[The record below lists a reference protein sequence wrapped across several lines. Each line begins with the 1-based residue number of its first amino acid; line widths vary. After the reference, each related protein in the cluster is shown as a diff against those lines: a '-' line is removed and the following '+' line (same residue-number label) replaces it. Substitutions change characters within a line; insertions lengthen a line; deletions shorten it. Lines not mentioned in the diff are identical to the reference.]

1 MAMTAPASSSDA
13 EGGNFLAPRRDS
25 QPTDHCFRC
34 GKPTPAGVGLCDEH
48 NPQHLSGPS
57 STQMHATIFG
67 GIVLGV
73 VGFFLLAR
81 LAVGTAGPFS
91 AEVTA
96 ATADGAGGV
105 ALTISLTNDGDA
117 TGVADCR
124 FTRDGV
130 PRPDDLAFRAPAL
143 AAGQTI
149 TIERALRLAPD
160 SPVAYVAEAVS
171 VICD

>member
-1 MAMTAPASSSDA
+1 MAVPALVSSAMTERPHQSDA
-13 EGGNFLAPRRDS
+13 RPGGFLAPRPDG
-25 QPTDHCFRC
+25 QPTDRCFRC
-34 GKPTPAGVGLCDEH
+34 GRPTPAGEGLCDEH
-48 NPQHLSGPS
+48 NPKHLSGPS

-91 AEVTA
+91 TEVTA

-105 ALTISLTNDGDA
+105 AVTLSLTNEGDA

-124 FTRDGV
+124 FTRDG
-130 PRPDDLAFRAPAL
+130 
-143 AAGQTI
+143 
-149 TIERALRLAPD
+149 
-160 SPVAYVAEAVS
+160 
-171 VICD
+171 